1 MVDLLEFN
9 ETYIPEDYSLL
20 FNESSITVEE
30 LDCMLRY
37 HNKTYSEDD
46 FFYYLGFYFKNPFPI
61 AAVEYVFE

>member
-1 MVDLLEFN
+1 MENLLEFN

-46 FFYYLGFYFKNPFPI
+46 FFYCQVGYFKNSFTI
-61 AAVEYVFE
+61 AAAEFVFG